1 MLKRIRNALFKIHVK
16 RFFWYTDK
24 WIWCW
29 DHGAPV
35 FVTELLVWLITMNAK
50 TAAIYGDAV
59 CSKDSVSQFL
69 HTV

>member
-35 FVTELLVWLITMNAK
+35 FVTELLVMLITMNAK
-50 TAAIYGDAV
+50 TAAIYGDVV